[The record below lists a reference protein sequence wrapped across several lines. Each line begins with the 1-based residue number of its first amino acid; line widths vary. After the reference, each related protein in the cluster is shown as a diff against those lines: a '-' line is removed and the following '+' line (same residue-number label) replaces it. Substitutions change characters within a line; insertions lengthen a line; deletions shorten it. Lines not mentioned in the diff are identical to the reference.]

1 MKHYTLCILTAV
13 LALFSIQPAAAQEVQ
28 DALYI
33 FRNDGGFNAFFFADI
48 QRIEYSKIDTLGV
61 EQDDYVVQEVYALDS
76 CFRIPIS
83 AIDSVAFVTPETKY
97 KADVVLYDEN
107 IANYIV
113 ASDSINWFRLA
124 TNTPTS
130 LIPKKGDK
138 LVIESES
145 TFLPNGMAGLV
156 ERVEES
162 ATGYTVNMGEVEIQ
176 DIYERL
182 LVKAGAGAM
191 NNATSRTRGLLD
203 PIDTSI
209 EPEPIHWGKFKGSFT
224 AQGSKDFISS
234 WFPSAESTVDAV
246 GSISYD
252 DDLYT
257 TLRIFLYLSA

>member
-1 MKHYTLCILTAV
+1 MTIY
-13 LALFSIQPAAAQEVQ
+13 E
-28 DALYI
+28 
-33 FRNDGGFNAFFFADI
+33 
-48 QRIEYSKIDTLGV
+48 
-61 EQDDYVVQEVYALDS
+61 
-76 CFRIPIS
+76 
-83 AIDSVAFVTPETKY
+83 
-97 KADVVLYDEN
+97 EN

-113 ASDSINWFRLA
+113 ASDTLNWFRLA
-124 TNTPTS
+124 TNTPAS
-130 LIPKKGDK
+130 LIPKKGEK

-156 ERVEES
+156 ESVEES
-162 ATGYTVNMGEVEIQ
+162 AVGYTVNIGEVEIQ

-191 NNATSRTRGLLD
+191 NAAASRRRGLRAM
-203 PIDTSI
+203 IDTSI

-246 GSISYD
+246 GSVSYD

-257 TLRIFLYLSA
+257 TLRIFLYSDIWGVKYDYCKEIRRQISCPT

>member
-1 MKHYTLCILTAV
+1 MKHYTLYILAAI
-13 LALFSIQPAAAQEVQ
+13 LGMLNIQPANAQQVQ

-33 FRNDGGFNAFFFADI
+33 FRNDGGFNAFFYADI
-48 QRIEYSKIDTLGV
+48 DRIEYSKIDTLGV
-61 EQDDYVVQEVYALDS
+61 EQSDYVVQEVYALDS
-76 CFRIPIS
+76 VFRIPIS

-113 ASDSINWFRLA
+113 ASDSVNWFRLA

-191 NNATSRTRGLLD
+191 NNAT
-203 PIDTSI
+203 
-209 EPEPIHWGKFKGSFT
+209 
-224 AQGSKDFISS
+224 
-234 WFPSAESTVDAV
+234 
-246 GSISYD
+246 
-252 DDLYT
+252 
-257 TLRIFLYLSA
+257 

>member
-1 MKHYTLCILTAV
+1 MKRYTLYILVAI
-13 LALFSIQPAAAQEVQ
+13 LGMLNIQPAAAQEVQ

-83 AIDSVAFVTPETKY
+83 AIDSVAFVTPENKY
-97 KADVVLYDEN
+97 RSDVTIYEEN

-113 ASDSINWFRLA
+113 ASDTLNWFRLA
-124 TNTPTS
+124 TNTPAS
-130 LIPKKGDK
+130 LIPKKGEK

-156 ERVEES
+156 ESVEES
-162 ATGYTVNMGEVEIQ
+162 AAGYTVNIGEVEIQ

-191 NNATSRTRGLLD
+191 DAAASRRRGLR
-203 PIDTSI
+203 
-209 EPEPIHWGKFKGSFT
+209 
-224 AQGSKDFISS
+224 AQ
-234 WFPSAESTVDAV
+234 
-246 GSISYD
+246 
-252 DDLYT
+252 
-257 TLRIFLYLSA
+257 